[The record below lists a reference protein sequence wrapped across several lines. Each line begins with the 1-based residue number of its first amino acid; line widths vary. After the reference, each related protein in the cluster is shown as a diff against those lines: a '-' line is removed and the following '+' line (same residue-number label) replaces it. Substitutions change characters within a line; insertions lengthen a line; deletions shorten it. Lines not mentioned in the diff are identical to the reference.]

1 MTRRSS
7 LSLAAIAACAPLALA
22 FAAPAAQAAEPTA
35 KKAKRYAAV
44 TATIPRGYRMAA
56 VCPNGKVTMAGG
68 RRVKLRPTCTTMT
81 LHLITRKG
89 VYRAP
94 VVVGTRSSGRW
105 AITGVRAGTS
115 LGTLRVRRG
124 VAKPTRAVSTSRT
137 VASFKARARK
147 GNPIGARKLGLV
159 RSRPSGRNTPGTD
172 YDKDGLPGVFDVDD
186 NGNMILD
193 NFDRSRPAPRRANQ
207 VAPPAAPGTPAAPGA
222 PAAPAAPGGPATPG
236 APTATPGAST
246 HLRLFSNYKLDMS
259 QSLNFNQGGL
269 TRALIDSTMQQHQGL
284 AIPVAGSGAR
294 LDCTGL
300 SYCSFGGT
308 GSVAGAPWPT
318 APGYGLLAVG
328 PTGDF
333 QLQTGATSSQIRSG
347 DVLTEVMPDGT
358 RIGGMLNF
366 VFGTTPA
373 LQAYSVN
380 GGAAA
385 AVAYPATVGTMAN
398 PIPVPAAGPVS
409 VTMTYWRPQRA
420 GIPATGEAAWMDIGR
435 LNYSADVPNGPSAS
449 PGAPTPGPGR
459 CAMSA
464 YSTSDP
470 DLSAAGDGLQ
480 DSQGDRAASPA
491 NTLTFTIDLTACLGA
506 TPWAAGQN
514 LQVDIQARSQYGD
527 NAAQKIVFR
536 RV

>member
-22 FAAPAAQAAEPTA
+22 FAAPSAQAAEPTA

-124 VAKPTRAVSTSRT
+124 VAKPTRTVSTSRT

-193 NFDRSRPAPRRANQ
+193 N
-207 VAPPAAPGTPAAPGA
+207 
-222 PAAPAAPGGPATPG
+222 
-236 APTATPGAST
+236 
-246 HLRLFSNYKLDMS
+246 
-259 QSLNFNQGGL
+259 
-269 TRALIDSTMQQHQGL
+269 
-284 AIPVAGSGAR
+284 
-294 LDCTGL
+294 
-300 SYCSFGGT
+300 
-308 GSVAGAPWPT
+308 
-318 APGYGLLAVG
+318 
-328 PTGDF
+328 
-333 QLQTGATSSQIRSG
+333 
-347 DVLTEVMPDGT
+347 
-358 RIGGMLNF
+358 
-366 VFGTTPA
+366 
-373 LQAYSVN
+373 
-380 GGAAA
+380 
-385 AVAYPATVGTMAN
+385 
-398 PIPVPAAGPVS
+398 
-409 VTMTYWRPQRA
+409 
-420 GIPATGEAAWMDIGR
+420 
-435 LNYSADVPNGPSAS
+435 
-449 PGAPTPGPGR
+449 
-459 CAMSA
+459 
-464 YSTSDP
+464 
-470 DLSAAGDGLQ
+470 
-480 DSQGDRAASPA
+480 
-491 NTLTFTIDLTACLGA
+491 
-506 TPWAAGQN
+506 
-514 LQVDIQARSQYGD
+514 
-527 NAAQKIVFR
+527 
-536 RV
+536 